1 MIVYYIIYMLVPCS
15 FLATEFHF
23 TFDATAIVGL
33 HEFALSERIS
43 GHFLGQSTEKNTN
56 IWHRKN
62 SSQFTQDLPND
73 DLNLDNSL
81 QDRTTLT
88 CHLCFLGCATI
99 VFANILY

>member
-43 GHFLGQSTEKNTN
+43 GHFLGQSTEKHTN
-56 IWHRKN
+56 ICGIEKTHHN
-62 SSQFTQDLPND
+62 LPK
-73 DLNLDNSL
+73 
-81 QDRTTLT
+81 
-88 CHLCFLGCATI
+88 I
-99 VFANILY
+99 YPMMI